1 MLKMSYLISLHPVL
15 FENIAHVKYFLN
27 FNSVFVFVF
36 VFVFFFIGLA
46 VLGNRWHPHVVIR
59 LIHCQFMDLH
69 ISYAT
74 LGLDFL
80 RRIFFL
86 HISWTRFQ
94 VSSRLEI
101 FMAC

>member
-1 MLKMSYLISLHPVL
+1 MLSNLMQL
-15 FENIAHVKYFLN
+15 F
-27 FNSVFVFVF
+27 
-36 VFVFFFIGLA
+36 FFFIGLA

-59 LIHCQFMDLH
+59 LIHCQLMDLH
-69 ISYAT
+69 ISYAA